1 MQDRE
6 KIKQNSC
13 RLHNNIVY
21 ICTCKVCFYWC
32 YMNKIREV
40 LKEKGMSQTKLSAR
54 LGKSFNMVNL
64 YVANKHQ
71 PSIPTLYQI
80 ADILDV
86 DVRDLLVPNKK

>member
-1 MQDRE
+1 MR
-6 KIKQNSC
+6 KIKLNSC

-21 ICTCKVCFYWC
+21 ICTRKVWFHRCN
-32 YMNKIREV
+32 MNKIREV
-40 LKEKGMSQTKLSAR
+40 LKEKGMSQTKLSTR

>member
-1 MQDRE
+1 
-6 KIKQNSC
+6 
-13 RLHNNIVY
+13 
-21 ICTCKVCFYWC
+21 
-32 YMNKIREV
+32 MNKIREV

-86 DVRDLLVPNKK
+86 DVRDLLVSNKK